1 MDTYCP
7 ITVQVMS
14 TQLIHQTQN
23 IHQKPGL
30 ELQQNILFCIGI
42 TPIIEVPLLF
52 MTPPFCRQKC
62 SKIYLGEYQLKN
74 ATTIGSTNCS
84 VSHTAAASVSCFK
97 WGWTTRTWGLLA
109 PVLLGI
115 LTISLQLL
123 QFQALCI
130 VSLKKYSCLTLSL
143 NSDSSKSQ
151 CQWWLNGEH
160 QRKKF

>member
-1 MDTYCP
+1 MHTSPISSTPCFISSTSYNGHILPHYCTGYEYSVNSSNSKHTP
-7 ITVQVMS
+7 KTRIRVTAKYSV
-14 TQLIHQTQN
+14 LHWY
-23 IHQKPGL
+23 H
-30 ELQQNILFCIGI
+30 
-42 TPIIEVPLLF
+42 PIIEVPLLF

-84 VSHTAAASVSCFK
+84 VSHIAAASVSCFK

-130 VSLKKYSCLTLSL
+130 VFLWKNT
-143 NSDSSKSQ
+143 
-151 CQWWLNGEH
+151 H
-160 QRKKF
+160 V